1 MKNIFIKG
9 LIGIIFSIGLLSI
22 AASAKTK
29 NSLTIESL
37 TVPNDAQIYA
47 ENIASEMVSNVS
59 LNPSFYGVDAADF
72 SEWMLGN
79 PYTIFS
85 ADNNIVNNNDVY
97 YFPILDGDE
106 IKVILSV
113 YKVNGEWSATISK
126 DNSDE
131 LNELAQ
137 LNDNN
142 VYMLYTSEG
151 KLYAENKNHKKIIE
165 EVKIEIA
172 NKNSTS
178 DIEEFINKSFE
189 KKHNLI
195 KEKFGSNLSDV
206 NIIDVTTNNINVGSK
221 LKEKSTQLSYGKDSS
236 GLISSLS
243 YTPAV
248 ITMTNGYACDM
259 TGCLVP
265 QTDSSGTYQ
274 GLCWAACTASIVNY
288 RLYGTKQY
296 YAYNIADY
304 EGIGYSTGASLSKSV
319 SSLKDFGVSGYG
331 ASTTQAT
338 YSTVKTNIQNGY
350 PLILRATSSAS
361 AGHQVVLLGYNIGT
375 LSNTITFYNPGTDNG
390 GTSTYNSAGT
400 TFTYAGYT
408 WTWVGTGY
416 HR

>member
-178 DIEEFINKSFE
+178 DIEEFINKS
-189 KKHNLI
+189 
-195 KEKFGSNLSDV
+195 
-206 NIIDVTTNNINVGSK
+206 
-221 LKEKSTQLSYGKDSS
+221 
-236 GLISSLS
+236 
-243 YTPAV
+243 
-248 ITMTNGYACDM
+248 
-259 TGCLVP
+259 
-265 QTDSSGTYQ
+265 
-274 GLCWAACTASIVNY
+274 
-288 RLYGTKQY
+288 
-296 YAYNIADY
+296 
-304 EGIGYSTGASLSKSV
+304 
-319 SSLKDFGVSGYG
+319 
-331 ASTTQAT
+331 
-338 YSTVKTNIQNGY
+338 
-350 PLILRATSSAS
+350 
-361 AGHQVVLLGYNIGT
+361 
-375 LSNTITFYNPGTDNG
+375 
-390 GTSTYNSAGT
+390 
-400 TFTYAGYT
+400 
-408 WTWVGTGY
+408 
-416 HR
+416 

>member
-206 NIIDVTTNNINVGSK
+206 NIIDVTTNNSTFLWKRFFRINIFIKLYSSCYNNDKWIRMRYDWMFSSSNRFFRDLSRFMLGSLYRINSK
-221 LKEKSTQLSYGKDSS
+221 LPF
-236 GLISSLS
+236 IW
-243 YTPAV
+243 
-248 ITMTNGYACDM
+248 N
-259 TGCLVP
+259 
-265 QTDSSGTYQ
+265 QTI
-274 GLCWAACTASIVNY
+274 LCI
-288 RLYGTKQY
+288 QY
-296 YAYNIADY
+296 C
-304 EGIGYSTGASLSKSV
+304 
-319 SSLKDFGVSGYG
+319 
-331 ASTTQAT
+331 
-338 YSTVKTNIQNGY
+338 
-350 PLILRATSSAS
+350 
-361 AGHQVVLLGYNIGT
+361 
-375 LSNTITFYNPGTDNG
+375 
-390 GTSTYNSAGT
+390 
-400 TFTYAGYT
+400 
-408 WTWVGTGY
+408 
-416 HR
+416 